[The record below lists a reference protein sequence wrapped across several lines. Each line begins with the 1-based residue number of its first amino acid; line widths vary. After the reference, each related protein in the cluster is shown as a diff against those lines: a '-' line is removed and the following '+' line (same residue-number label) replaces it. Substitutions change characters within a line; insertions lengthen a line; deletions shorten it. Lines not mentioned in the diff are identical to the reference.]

1 MKNEMS
7 QRQLRVAEL
16 IKIALVEALQKGK
29 VRDIRLI
36 NNYITI
42 TRVTISPDLKIANCY
57 VLPFGSNS
65 NKISK
70 EELLEA
76 LDVSKYGLR
85 AIVTSKVALKYSP
98 ELRFFYDQ
106 AFENANDVSNF
117 LQNLGNGNS

>member
-1 MKNEMS
+1 MKSEMS
-7 QRQLRVAEL
+7 QRQLRVSEV
-16 IKIALVEALQKGK
+16 IKLALVEALQKGK
-29 VRDIRLI
+29 VKDIRLI

-57 VLPFGSNS
+57 VLPFGSN
-65 NKISK
+65 KINK

-117 LQNLGNGNS
+117 LQNLGNNNN